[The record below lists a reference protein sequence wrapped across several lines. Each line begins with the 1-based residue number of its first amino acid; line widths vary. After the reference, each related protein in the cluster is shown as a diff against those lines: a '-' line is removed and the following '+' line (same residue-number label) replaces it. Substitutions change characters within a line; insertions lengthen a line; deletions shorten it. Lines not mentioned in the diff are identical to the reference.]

1 MKKFKEFRTEQKYIA
16 EVGPIAATI
25 GAIVGGIALY
35 KGGKSL
41 WNKFTGWKESQKE
54 KKANKKA
61 FVIDIKR
68 FNSETGEL
76 EDRKEVIRG
85 KKLNNDEV
93 EKFKKKMQKDADI
106 ENSSLEADFIDSGGP
121 ERVKAQAAKDA
132 ADAEDE
138 PVDDTPED
146 EPEAEPDEPEAEP
159 DEPEGNIPR
168 DFVDKEL
175 DKIPDDMKDA
185 VQGLERKKLKN
196 TKDVEAHMAR
206 WGLERVVGW
215 TKKAGSSGQSGD
227 YEYIKNSRIISFGEF
242 IAEDVMSDL
251 KKITKSK
258 NDSEISLDDG
268 NDIPIDP
275 LTAEILVKYI
285 EGLGSS
291 EKNKTIKQIQRTE
304 RAFMKVLGKAH
315 GA

>member
-1 MKKFKEFRTEQKYIA
+1 MKKFKEFRTEQKYIV

-68 FNSETGEL
+68 FNKETGEL
-76 EDRKEVIRG
+76 EDKKEVIRG
-85 KKLNNDEV
+85 KSLNNDEI

-106 ENSSLEADFIDSGGP
+106 KNASLEADFIDSGGP
-121 ERVKAQAAKDA
+121 EKVKTQAAKDT
-132 ADAEDE
+132 ADV
-138 PVDDTPED
+138 PSDTPPEVGDDEQQPTDGQPED
-146 EPEAEPDEPEAEP
+146 DRERDK
-159 DEPEGNIPR
+159 DGN
-168 DFVDKEL
+168 
-175 DKIPDDMKDA
+175 
-185 VQGLERKKLKN
+185 LKN
-196 TKDVEAHMAR
+196 IEDAQKEFEKSKFKRAPD
-206 WGLERVVGW
+206 GW
-215 TKKAGSSGQSGD
+215 TKDPNDEKKV
-227 YEYIKNSRIISFGEF
+227 IKPEDIKKDEPADKKDDGWKKVGGGKMRKVYNSKVLKFGEF

>member
-1 MKKFKEFRTEQKYIA
+1 
-16 EVGPIAATI
+16 
-25 GAIVGGIALY
+25 
-35 KGGKSL
+35 
-41 WNKFTGWKESQKE
+41 
-54 KKANKKA
+54 
-61 FVIDIKR
+61 
-68 FNSETGEL
+68 
-76 EDRKEVIRG
+76 
-85 KKLNNDEV
+85 
-93 EKFKKKMQKDADI
+93 
-106 ENSSLEADFIDSGGP
+106 
-121 ERVKAQAAKDA
+121 
-132 ADAEDE
+132 
-138 PVDDTPED
+138 
-146 EPEAEPDEPEAEP
+146 
-159 DEPEGNIPR
+159 
-168 DFVDKEL
+168 
-175 DKIPDDMKDA
+175 MKDA

-251 KKITKSK
+251 KKITKSNK
-258 NDSEISLDDG
+258 DSEISLDDG
-268 NDIPIDP
+268 NDIPTDP